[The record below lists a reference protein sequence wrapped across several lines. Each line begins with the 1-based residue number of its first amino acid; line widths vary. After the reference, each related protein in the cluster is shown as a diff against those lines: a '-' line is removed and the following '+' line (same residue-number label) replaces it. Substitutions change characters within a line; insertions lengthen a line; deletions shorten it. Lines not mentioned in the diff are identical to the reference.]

1 MKNFCKDPIEHA
13 TEIINFAIKEMLP
26 LTKKEKKK
34 YKTEKCCH
42 ICKKKKKKLTPS
54 MRMKNTV
61 GFGTTVL
68 HRETQMFH
76 IMSFIMVL
84 NVTSTS

>member
-42 ICKKKKKKLTPS
+42 ICKKKKKKKKIYTFNEDEKHC
-54 MRMKNTV
+54 RVRDHCITQRNTDV
-61 GFGTTVL
+61 PHNV
-68 HRETQMFH
+68 FH
-76 IMSFIMVL
+76 NGSECD
-84 NVTSTS
+84 

>member
-1 MKNFCKDPIEHA
+1 MQ
-13 TEIINFAIKEMLP
+13 
-26 LTKKEKKK
+26 KK
-34 YKTEKCCH
+34 
-42 ICKKKKKKLTPS
+42 KKKKKKLTPS